1 MFEMLG
7 NFSLGDYYREEAIA
21 MAFEFVNKVI
31 GIPKEHLRVSVHEED
46 NSTFSLWKSVVIFFL
61 CN

>member
-7 NFSLGDYYREEAIA
+7 NFSLGDYYREEAIT
-21 MAFEFVNKVI
+21 MAFEFVNKVL
-31 GIPKEHLRVSVHEED
+31 GIPKEHLRVSVHEKD
-46 NSTFSLWKSVVIFFL
+46 NSAHSLWKSVFIFLF